1 VRQDWYLRRNKA
13 VYPRAWVVHS
23 ARLTAPA
30 VDAKSRNRLIKNL
43 LYMNDPIWS
52 EGDRAVLDLRQTALI
67 EVDDTDGLEG
77 FISPAPVG
85 SSESAAVVKHEPQ
98 RVELLARLDRPGLV
112 ILADTYYP
120 GWRLTIDGKSAPIF
134 RANRMMRAAA
144 VPAGKHTL
152 VFEYEPTW
160 FRFGALMSLVTLL
173 VLVGAVGW
181 LKCRP
186 PPRVLSPSFA
196 KQFQI

>member
-120 GWRLTIDGKSAPIF
+120 GWRLTVDGKSEPIY
-134 RANRMMRAAA
+134 RANRLMRAAA
-144 VPAGKHTL
+144 VAMGEHTL
-152 VFEYEPTW
+152 VYKYEPGS
-160 FRFGALMSLVTLL
+160 FRAGVLLSTAGLIVVTALAWSTRRNSP
-173 VLVGAVGW
+173 VLPRVGA
-181 LKCRP
+181 
-186 PPRVLSPSFA
+186 
-196 KQFQI
+196 